1 MRRSVVFK
9 VGVPL
14 DTQLWIGRET
24 EAGERTRNAIF
35 TNKKIRSRVAG
46 IGFRLRLTKM
56 PGMLA
61 IQFPYAFLLAAA
73 AGPDALPAGNDPAFH
88 LRDADIP
95 VEAPAPSEP
104 RSMHIVAAVA
114 LPRLSSRFG
123 YRVDPLRGG
132 RAMHDGVDIPGP
144 LGSPVRAADSGTVQ
158 FAGVAGGYGNMVEIA
173 HPGGLATRYGHLLRM
188 LVRPGAHVEQGEV
201 IALMGSTGRSTGSHL
216 HFEVRTRGHAI
227 DPLGVLGTAPAWRE
241 GSPVSA
247 PGAPHV
253 SAFARA
259 RAAAGAEPGDR

>member
-1 MRRSVVFK
+1 
-9 VGVPL
+9 
-14 DTQLWIGRET
+14 
-24 EAGERTRNAIF
+24 
-35 TNKKIRSRVAG
+35 
-46 IGFRLRLTKM
+46 
-56 PGMLA
+56 MLA
-61 IQFPYAFLLAAA
+61 IQFPYAFLLAAT
-73 AGPDALPAGNDPAFH
+73 GPETLPAGNDPAFH
-88 LRDADIP
+88 VRMTDVPAEPPVP
-95 VEAPAPSEP
+95 VEQ
-104 RSMHIVAAVA
+104 RSARAAAVA

-216 HFEVRTRGHAI
+216 HFEVRAHGQAI
-227 DPLGVLGTAPAWRE
+227 DPLSVLGAASAWRE
-241 GSPVSA
+241 TRPLPTFVST
-247 PGAPHV
+247 PHV

-259 RAAAGAEPGDR
+259 RTTAATERDDR